1 LVGDHEIETIGFYFE
16 KLKRFDG
23 AGSRNDRVDRPLT
36 ASKSVR
42 TFTECEHAQIS
53 IFAWYVGKMSTYHAK

>member
-1 LVGDHEIETIGFYFE
+1 MPIVGQFSMPIDT
-16 KLKRFDG
+16 L
-23 AGSRNDRVDRPLT
+23 RVERPLTAALNRLT

-42 TFTECEHAQIS
+42 AFTECEHAKIS